1 MASQSVTN
9 KLVANIKQASDVS
22 TNFFRGTNV
31 VCIDTSN
38 RRIGIDTKTPT
49 WSIDISGVESYNGV
63 KCHNLDISGK
73 ADISYAL
80 INFLKAPTISADNVN
95 ISFIYINELSGNLI
109 DISEVIFNS
118 ISGDFIYSNNLIKGN
133 TISGNLLEF
142 TNGKIY
148 NNFTICGELFADT
161 YILGS
166 GPKTFNGL
174 VNISGSDGN
183 LLVNNSASVNFNSIN
198 PVQYRTISG
207 NHINTFSISCDN
219 LQVTQESDF
228 SSINVSA
235 EASFNTI
242 NVIGEASFNTISAE
256 SIDIGGQ
263 SLQTLITETAGNNLN
278 FTKEISLNTIYAK
291 KIYIEKVD
299 DETTLTNNYNKFFD
313 EKSDYSNIDKLI
325 IKSELDLS
333 YNSATSLRL
342 PYNSI
347 GLGDR
352 EIGHIYYSKDATGII
367 DGIQIIKDKPNETR
381 AGTTEPLLAN
391 VVTLKQ
397 SSTTSYMLE
406 LKSTNFTDYG
416 NFKCVPM
423 RTHTNSDSQY
433 NLDIPIDYENSQFV
447 NIDKIITDIIEINAN
462 ITVSLTNDDNGK
474 DVDAINYDFY
484 IFGLHN
490 TSNSIISNKKL
501 VSNKNTIL
509 VFDNSYNYSSTSLHY
524 IGKKKETNDPTL
536 NINHIVF
543 GISYENV
550 PGKTLSLNLINFNAS
565 IKSIT

>member
-133 TISGNLLEF
+133 TIEF
-142 TNGKIY
+142 FEGIIINDLSI
-148 NNFTICGELFADT
+148 NGELKVGTFNFKNDVDFDKIKVA
-161 YILGS
+161 
-166 GPKTFNGL
+166 KTFTTDTDSESKFEGKVEFL
-174 VNISGSDGN
+174 
-183 LLVNNSASVNFNSIN
+183 NNTI
-198 PVQYRTISG
+198 PVEYITISG

-219 LQVTQESDF
+219 LHVIQQADF

-256 SIDIGGQ
+256 SINIRGQ

-342 PYNSI
+342 PYNI
-347 GLGDR
+347 VDIAARKL
-352 EIGHIYYSKDATGII
+352 GHIYYSKDAAGVI
-367 DGIQIIKDKPNETR
+367 DGIQIIKSNAQAQDTNLSLNT
-381 AGTTEPLLAN
+381 
-391 VVTLKQ
+391 VTLKQ

-423 RTHTNSDSQY
+423 RTHTNT
-433 NLDIPIDYENSQFV
+433 DIQNTFINPIDSTNSQFV

>member
-22 TNFFRGTNV
+22 KNFFTGTNV

-133 TISGNLLEF
+133 TIEF
-142 TNGKIY
+142 FEGIIINDLSI
-148 NNFTICGELFADT
+148 NGELKAGTFNFKNDVDFDKIKVA
-161 YILGS
+161 
-166 GPKTFNGL
+166 KTFTTDTDSESKFEGKVEFL
-174 VNISGSDGN
+174 
-183 LLVNNSASVNFNSIN
+183 NNTI
-198 PVQYRTISG
+198 PVEYITISG

-219 LQVTQESDF
+219 LHVIQQADF

-263 SLQTLITETAGNNLN
+263 SLQNFITQTAGNNLN

-299 DETTLTNNYNKFFD
+299 NETTLTNNYNKFFD

-342 PYNSI
+342 PYNIVDI
-347 GLGDR
+347 GARKL
-352 EIGHIYYSKDATGII
+352 GHIYYSKDATGVI
-367 DGIQIIKDKPNETR
+367 DGIQIIKDNNANTV
-381 AGTTEPLLAN
+381 TEPLLAD

-397 SSTTSYMLE
+397 SSTTSYMLK
-406 LKSTNFTDYG
+406 LDSAIFTDYA

-423 RTHTNSDSQY
+423 RMHTNSDSQY
-433 NLDIPIDYENSQFV
+433 NLDTPIDSTNSQFV

-462 ITVSLTNDDNGK
+462 ITVSLINDVNGK

-484 IFGLHN
+484 IFGLN
-490 TSNSIISNKKL
+490 TNTGHSNIDDKRL

-524 IGKKKETNDPTL
+524 IGEKKEMFERDT
-536 NINHIVF
+536 INHIVF